1 MSKALTLQK
10 LFYSFP
16 MKYHPLLG
24 EFSHNR
30 NYIGKH
36 WNRKYIRSI
45 QAILNSTKGSIGRV
59 VSYFYKAF
67 GTNKNE
73 FHFLLDMLDT
83 YIISVAYTHLA
94 PKAPL
99 TFVLRQRTL
108 CASTV
113 T

>member
-1 MSKALTLQK
+1 MKSAENLLIFYFAIMSKALTLQK

-45 QAILNSTKGSIGRV
+45 QAILNSTKGSIGRGL
-59 VSYFYKAF
+59 SYFYKAF

-83 YIISVAYTHLA
+83 YIIYRY
-94 PKAPL
+94 
-99 TFVLRQRTL
+99 FF
-108 CASTV
+108 
-113 T
+113 